1 MMQAIKIP
9 FKTYFSALVLVAIFL
24 CKGIGELSPR
34 LLQFASGD
42 YEMEMSTPESAKEK
56 TIESINEAKEFTGNL
71 YGDLFSSLKYPI
83 LSTRFRPQDYSLADD
98 IYMPIITP
106 PPRS

>member
-1 MMQAIKIP
+1 MIHAIKIP
-9 FKTYFSALVLVAIFL
+9 FRTYFSALVLVAIFL
-24 CKGIGELSPR
+24 CKGFGELSPR

-42 YEMEMSTPESAKEK
+42 YGMEMNTPESAKERAV
-56 TIESINEAKEFTGNL
+56 ESLNEAKEFTGNL
-71 YGDLFSSLKYPI
+71 YGDLFSSLKYPV
-83 LSTRFRPQDYSLADD
+83 LSIRFRPQDYLLADD